1 MLRSSVMV
9 SALVVLTAASAQA
22 QRRFEVSVSGGGAT
36 SGGYDLGFVV
46 ADPETGDLYDG
57 ISFGSGVAYGT
68 TIGYYLN
75 EAYEIELGF
84 HRQESNFTG
93 QRVDGGEDEF
103 MPVSVNHIQGYFIY
117 NFSDDSHKVRPF
129 AGIGLGATIFGSD
142 DFRGREVE
150 SESYFS
156 GSLTG
161 GIKAVLRGSLGLR
174 VQARFSPTYI
184 GSTTEGYWCGWGACW
199 PVEEAHY
206 ATQLGLTAGVNLRFG
221 PAPE

>member
-1 MLRSSVMV
+1 MV

-46 ADPETGDLYDG
+46 ADPVTGDRYDG

-93 QRVDGGEDEF
+93 QRVDGGEDDEF

-129 AGIGLGATIFGSD
+129 VGLGLGATIFGSD
-142 DFRGREVE
+142 DFRGQDVE

-206 ATQLGLTAGVNLRFG
+206 ATQFGLTAGVNLRFG